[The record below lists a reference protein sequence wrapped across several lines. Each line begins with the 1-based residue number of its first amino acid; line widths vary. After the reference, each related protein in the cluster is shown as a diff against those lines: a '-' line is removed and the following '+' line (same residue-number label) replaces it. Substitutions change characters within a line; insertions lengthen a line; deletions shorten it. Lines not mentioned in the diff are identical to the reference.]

1 MQTDTVLAVPPDAAA
16 RDALLDRLRRLADID
31 AARVEPV
38 GAAVARPDGAL
49 VVPRGAA
56 SATDLATVL
65 AVRGRCDGPEAAGL
79 AADLAQ
85 GLATLHSAGVVHG
98 GLDVGD
104 VVVDLNGRAL
114 LRPRLTPPHDAD
126 RASESEDVHA
136 LARLVE
142 TLCARAGSDTDT
154 ALRAVLAPALA
165 DDPRVRPEAGTL
177 AARVHD
183 ELDPEPLRLPEP
195 AALAAA
201 ALASGRQRPG
211 TDPSD
216 GEPRHRRARRPG
228 EDGAGSAPVPGT
240 RATRRSHPAGR
251 ARHRPASVWRPALA
265 GAGVLVAVA
274 LLVGGGLAF
283 TAAPGP
289 GEDRGARAGLAAA
302 STPSAAVAA
311 SAGPAPGAGTGAE
324 QVTTDREDPAAAAAE
339 LTRRRAGLLAG
350 EHDVA
355 EVAVPGTPAHA
366 ADTAWLERARASGT
380 RLVDAR
386 VTVLSVR
393 LAGAPTPD
401 RAEVVVRYVVE
412 EHTQVGADGE
422 VVTVPAGEPRTDTLR
437 LAWTPDGWRVTD
449 VV

>member
-104 VVVDLNGRAL
+104 VVVDLNGRVL
-114 LRPRLTPPHDAD
+114 LRPRLTPPHDANP
-126 RASESEDVHA
+126 ASESEDVHA

-251 ARHRPASVWRPALA
+251 ARGPARHRPASVWRPALA

-274 LLVGGGLAF
+274 VLVAGGLAF
-283 TAAPGP
+283 TAAP
-289 GEDRGARAGLAAA
+289 

-311 SAGPAPGAGTGAE
+311 SAGPAPGAGTGAG

-393 LAGAPTPD
+393 LAGAPTRD

-422 VVTVPAGEPRTDTLR
+422 AVTVPAGEPRTDTLR